1 MELGEKSKERNNDFI
16 SKGDLRLN
24 SCTSKAE
31 MRNIQSLSLPEFLVR
46 AKSTP
51 KF

>member
-1 MELGEKSKERNNDFI
+1 MELGEKLKERSNDFI
-16 SKGDLRLN
+16 SEGDLRLN

-31 MRNIQSLSLPEFLVR
+31 MKNIQSLSLPEFLVE